1 MKKYIQLALMAVM
14 VFAATASVSAQKIG
28 YVNVAEILASLPQ
41 MKAAESNLEG
51 LQKQLQKK
59 GQQMVASYQEEV
71 QKVQALAAQGGL
83 SPKQEEE
90 EGAKFQARQEEIA
103 KFEQQMM
110 EDLQKKRAELLEPIY
125 KEVNEVIEAVAKEKG
140 YDYILDQQTLLY
152 GIEAANVSKDVKAR
166 LGVSGN

>member
-1 MKKYIQLALMAVM
+1 MKKYFQLALMAVM

-28 YVNVAEILASLPQ
+28 YVNVAEILSELPK

-59 GQQMVASYQEEV
+59 GQQMVAAYQEEV
-71 QKVQALAAQGGL
+71 QKIQALAAKGEL
-83 SPKQEEE
+83 SPSQEEA

-103 KFEQQMM
+103 KFEQQMVA
-110 EDLQKKRAELLEPIY
+110 DLQKKRAELLEPIY

-152 GIEAANVSKDVKAR
+152 GVEAANVSKEVKAR
-166 LGVSGN
+166 LGVAAN